1 MLIVRNG
8 HAACRSSDSK
18 RSKNNEPS
26 LPLFLLHEQK
36 KKKILQNLTIL
47 INHGGSSLLLNY
59 GCFRQCSLRVLP
71 AVLFVFKGFYLQCL
85 SDVQAVPPERI
96 RFQKHCQIISLH
108 GSVADKPH

>member
-1 MLIVRNG
+1 MVMQHVG
-8 HAACRSSDSK
+8 
-18 RSKNNEPS
+18 
-26 LPLFLLHEQK
+26 PLTASVQRIMSHPCHFFLLHEQK

-47 INHGGSSLLLNY
+47 INHGGSSLLLSY
-59 GCFRQCSLRVLP
+59 GCFRQRSLRVLP